1 MLSTDGKRIAV
12 RNAAVPVVRSEALKA
27 NPALEATLNALSG
40 KLSDE
45 VLQGLNA
52 KVDVDKTPIEE
63 VARRFLA
70 ESGLN

>member
-1 MLSTDGKRIAV
+1 MISIAPLASRV
-12 RNAAVPVVRSEALKA
+12 L
-27 NPALEATLNALSG
+27 ATLNALSG

-63 VARRFLA
+63 VARQFLA